1 MISEHITRTT
11 TNKSCSMPNRSS
23 LCGISR
29 DAAFFYYI
37 ETSPT
42 KQRLYLAAMH
52 FNENAQRPQRKT
64 AKGKLMYRLVFPK
77 AKRGGYTVKK
87 VKTEPTICYVFNL
100 IRLVFEEIVHDSL
113 RYVDA
118 VQQIPVLQDLLQD
131 SASQTFQGGCC
142 R

>member
-1 MISEHITRTT
+1 M
-11 TNKSCSMPNRSS
+11 
-23 LCGISR
+23 LC
-29 DAAFFYYI
+29 
-37 ETSPT
+37 
-42 KQRLYLAAMH
+42 RLYLAAMH

-118 VQQIPVLQDLLQD
+118 VQQIPVPQDLCAQLPRPSREDAVAEHVTVQ
-131 SASQTFQGGCC
+131 SRGGSEPDILP
-142 R
+142 